1 MARLRR
7 IEWNTRRTRWIMKDA
22 IKLIDKLY
30 PVLLIGF
37 LLWYNYDSVDHRD
50 LKTRHRV
57 HSHHRLTP
65 LFLSRE
71 IGTST

>member
-1 MARLRR
+1 
-7 IEWNTRRTRWIMKDA
+7 MKDA

-50 LKTRHRV
+50 LKTAIEFALISALRH
-57 HSHHRLTP
+57 SFSP
-65 LFLSRE
+65 E
-71 IGTST
+71 K